1 MSKILLIILLLS
13 SPAVFAVQKY
23 VGNPEEIIK
32 VTASTTNPNIITI
45 SGGSIDSV
53 WGAEDKVM
61 LEANADTGQALFRPV
76 SLTPFTLFV
85 QTLAGNTYTLS
96 VIPKKKLI
104 GQSIVIDEFGQFD
117 RASSDRELGIVAYKQ
132 IVKRLLRDI
141 DGANGVRRIKGFQL
155 QAVNQIRPLWA
166 ETEILHALTWN
177 RGDMII
183 DKYVITN
190 VSENL
195 LVIEE
200 REFRNLGRTI
210 RAIAIRKHQ
219 LQPAESTVMYTI
231 RGKS

>member
-1 MSKILLIILLLS
+1 MSKILLTILLLS
-13 SPAVFAVQKY
+13 TPAVFAVQKY
-23 VGNPEEIIK
+23 VGNPDEIIK
-32 VTASTTNPNIITI
+32 VSASTTDPNIISI

-53 WGAEDKVM
+53 WGTEDKVM
-61 LEANADTGQALFRPV
+61 LEANVDTGQALFRPT
-76 SLTPFTLFV
+76 SLTSFTLFV

-141 DGANGVRRIKGFQL
+141 DGANGVRKIQGFRL
-155 QAVNQIRPLWA
+155 QPVNKLRPLWA
-166 ETEILHALTWN
+166 ETKILHALTWH
-177 RGDMII
+177 RGDMMI
-183 DKYVITN
+183 DKFIITN
-190 VSENL
+190 VAENL

-200 REFRNLGRTI
+200 GEFGNLGRTA